1 MRHPRRVLLSL
12 LAPLLLWVASGYW
25 GVSYDDGYIT
35 YRYARNLA
43 EGRGLVFNEGER
55 VLGTSAPGYAVTLG
69 ALAALGRPLGLGVE
83 DAGSFVFFA
92 SLLALPLLLARRG
105 AFAAPLLFG
114 ALALVSRF
122 DLELSG
128 CETLPALG
136 LLVAAFR
143 LAWDAERPS
152 LAGLAGGLATAFR
165 LDSGLALAALGLALW
180 RRDRRFPLRF
190 ALAGGAPIVVTLAS
204 LGSYYGTFLP
214 TTLAGKRSELALA
227 AAGYG
232 ASEWAWLERVY
243 GRGGAVALL
252 ALAGAGVVAL
262 WRAGAGERH
271 GRLALGCLGAW
282 LLAHELFYRAVG
294 VPFSPWY
301 QVHLFHALLLAAA
314 VGAWFLA
321 RWGWTQG
328 SDAIRRPGRSGA
340 LAVVLTLPLWVPA
353 LGYTVTH
360 RGIPP
365 DPRIRVYRDV
375 ARAADGCDGAPGG
388 AIAAVEIGALG
399 YFSDRPVLD
408 LVGLVDPE
416 LRRAKSE
423 GRLAAALLARRPD
436 FLVDHP
442 TFQEPFWR
450 PVLAS
455 DVVRSEFELVGIFR
469 RPEYPPE
476 VRLLARRGTCLGGAG
491 RPVGP

>member
-1 MRHPRRVLLSL
+1 VRRPGLALLAL

-55 VLGTSAPGYAVTLG
+55 VLGTSAPGYAATLG
-69 ALAALGRPLGLGVE
+69 ALATLGRPFGFGVE
-83 DAGSFVFFA
+83 DAGSLLFFA

-105 AFAAPLLFG
+105 AFGAPLVFG
-114 ALALVSRF
+114 GLALLGRF

-128 CETLPALG
+128 CETLPALA

-143 LAWDAERPS
+143 LAWDADKP
-152 LAGLAGGLATAFR
+152 LVAGLLGGLATAFR

-180 RRDRRFPLRF
+180 ARDRAFPARF
-190 ALAGGAPIVVTLAS
+190 ALAGGAPILATLAG
-204 LGSYYGTFLP
+204 LTLYYGSFLP
-214 TTLAGKRSELALA
+214 ATLAGKRSELPLA
-227 AAGYG
+227 TADYG
-232 ASEWAWLERVY
+232 AAEWSWLERVY
-243 GRGGAVALL
+243 GTGGAVAFL
-252 ALAGAGVVAL
+252 ALASVGVAFL
-262 WRAGAGERH
+262 WRRAGGERH
-271 GRLALGCLGAW
+271 GRLALAAVAAW

-301 QVHLFHALLLAAA
+301 QVHLFHALLAAA
-314 VGAWFLA
+314 AAGAWFLA
-321 RWGWTQG
+321 GLGAST
-328 SDAIRRPGRSGA
+328 RRAAAPHPGRRMAFAGL
-340 LAVVLTLPLWVPA
+340 LALPLLLPSLA
-353 LGYTVTH
+353 FAIAQ
-360 RGIPP
+360 RGLPP
-365 DPRIRVYRDV
+365 DPRIRIYRDV
-375 ARAADGCDGAPGG
+375 ARAADRCAGDPEN

-408 LVGLVDPE
+408 LVGLVDPQ

-423 GRLAAALLARRPD
+423 GRLAAALLARRPA

-442 TFQEPFWR
+442 TFREPFWG
-450 PVLAS
+450 PVLATEE
-455 DVVRSEFELVGIFR
+455 VRSEFEVVGTFR

-476 VRLLARRGTCLGGAG
+476 VRLLARRGACPATTGGASA
-491 RPVGP
+491 P

>member
-1 MRHPRRVLLSL
+1 MLLAL

-69 ALAALGRPLGLGVE
+69 ALTALGRPFGLGVE
-83 DAGSFVFFA
+83 DAGSLLFFGA
-92 SLLALPLLLARRG
+92 LIALPLMLVRRG
-105 AFAAPLLFG
+105 AFTVPLLFG
-114 ALALVSRF
+114 GLALVSRF

-128 CETLPALG
+128 CEALPALA
-136 LLVAAFR
+136 LLVASFR
-143 LAWDAERPS
+143 LAWDAERP
-152 LAGLAGGLATAFR
+152 LAAGLLGGLATAFR

-180 RRDRRFPLRF
+180 ARDRRFPVRF
-190 ALAGGAPIVVTLAS
+190 ALAGGAPILAALAGLTL
-204 LGSYYGTFLP
+204 YYGSFLP

-232 ASEWAWLERVY
+232 ASEWAWLERVC
-243 GRGGAVALL
+243 GEGGAVALL
-252 ALAGAGVVAL
+252 ALASAGALAL
-262 WRAGAGERH
+262 WRLARAERH
-271 GRLALGCLGAW
+271 GRLALAAVGAW
-282 LLAHELFYRAVG
+282 LIAHELFYRAVG

-301 QVHLFHALLLAAA
+301 QVHLFHALLLSAV

-321 RWGWTQG
+321 ERGVAWT
-328 SDAIRRPGRSGA
+328 SAAARRPVRTGVLAA
-340 LAVVLTLPLWVPA
+340 LLALPLWVPA
-353 LGYTVTH
+353 LAYASAH
-360 RGIPP
+360 RGTPP

-375 ARAADGCDGAPGG
+375 ARASNRCAGASGG
-388 AIAAVEIGALG
+388 AIAAVEIGAIG

-423 GRLAAALLARRPD
+423 GRLAAALLERGPD

-455 DVVRSEFELVGIFR
+455 DEVRSEFELVGIFR

-476 VRLLARRGTCLGGAG
+476 VRLLARRGACPGGAG
-491 RPVGP
+491 RPAGP